1 MTAQCDAWFSSLYKY
16 SYLLAYQRRR
26 DFAIAVNSDCTT
38 GFQSVTHK
46 QFGKARLNGKIC
58 DGHARTISRVTYV
71 Q

>member
-38 GFQSVTHK
+38 GFSIQTVWK
-46 QFGKARLNGKIC
+46 GA
-58 DGHARTISRVTYV
+58 VPYV
-71 Q
+71 ERKDMRWTCENN